1 MSSATMDLMMT
12 IDEKIGFFDTNP
24 EDRALSIRESLR
36 NAIIDRRLTPGT
48 KLSEAEVGQLF
59 DVSRTVVRSALQML
73 AFEGLIKTERN
84 RGAFVSNPTPDE
96 ARQVFASRRLIEPGI
111 MAAAVER
118 LTDDD
123 LAAFRQQLQE
133 ETLYLQQR
141 GPSARRAEIKASGDF
156 HLLLAKVAGNA
167 ILQKFMDELVARS
180 SLVIALYGGSGVS
193 SCGHNEHED
202 ILQAMEKRDAARASA
217 LMLHHIDHIE
227 ADLDLRVRDGL
238 ALKDALGL

>member
-1 MSSATMDLMMT
+1 MKL
-12 IDEKIGFFDTNP
+12 DEKISFHDSNL
-24 EDRALSIRESLR
+24 EDRAFTIRESLR

-48 KLSEAEVGQLF
+48 KLSEAEVGLLF

-84 RGAFVSNPTPDE
+84 RGAFVSNPSPEE
-96 ARQVFASRRLIEPGI
+96 AVQVFACRRMIEPGI
-111 MAAAVER
+111 VLAAVER
-118 LTDDD
+118 LTEDD
-123 LAAFRQQLQE
+123 LVAFRAQLEDEQRH
-133 ETLYLQQR
+133 LHQR
-141 GPSARRAEIKASGDF
+141 GPAARRAEIKASGDF
-156 HLLLAKVAGNA
+156 HLMLAKVAGNA

-193 SCGHNEHED
+193 SCGHNEHEQ
-202 ILQAMEKRDAARASA
+202 ILEALVERDAKRASA

-227 ADLDLRVRDGL
+227 ADLDLRVREGL

>member
-1 MSSATMDLMMT
+1 MT

>member
-1 MSSATMDLMMT
+1 MSPATMDVMMT

-167 ILQKFMDELVARS
+167 ILQKFMGELVARS

>member
-1 MSSATMDLMMT
+1 MT
-12 IDEKIGFFDTNP
+12 IDEKIGFSDTNL

-123 LAAFRQQLQE
+123 LIAFRQQLRE

-180 SLVIALYGGSGVS
+180 SLVIALYGGSGAS
-193 SCGHNEHED
+193 SCGHNEHEE
-202 ILQAMEKRDAARASA
+202 ILHAMEQRDATRASA